1 MWICHCNE
9 GKTNRLKPNG
19 NENIWCHQNMN
30 RKKCVY
36 FDNDPNTS
44 RSFPHSWLITGFVT
58 RLTRRVPLVEQELLT
73 LPEHQSSS
81 PVFSVVRVTRSLVLC
96 VCFVDHYLSFVLF
109 LLIIV
114 FSVLLRHTDSDYP
127 FGIFKLFLFTLFV
140 FVCILCCDFVVFF
153 FILCVL
159 CCQFLWIVNF
169 WLPLRY
175 SLTFICQ
182 FLWIVNFW
190 LPLRYSLTFICQFLW
205 IVNFWLPLRYS
216 LTFICQFLWIVNFW
230 LPLRYSLTFI
240 SIYFRTT
247 PRPYMFEHKSHRNIS
262 GHHHNTCFNTTS
274 PTSPSHTSILI

>member
-1 MWICHCNE
+1 M
-9 GKTNRLKPNG
+9 
-19 NENIWCHQNMN
+19 
-30 RKKCVY
+30 
-36 FDNDPNTS
+36 
-44 RSFPHSWLITGFVT
+44 
-58 RLTRRVPLVEQELLT
+58 PLVEQELLT

-175 SLTFICQ
+175 S
-182 FLWIVNFW
+182 V
-190 LPLRYSLTFICQFLW
+190 
-205 IVNFWLPLRYS
+205 
-216 LTFICQFLWIVNFW
+216 TFICQFLWIVNFW

-262 GHHHNTCFNTTS
+262 RHHHNTCFNTTS

>member
-81 PVFSVVRVTRSLVLC
+81 QVFSVVRFTRSLVLC

-109 LLIIV
+109 LLYIV
-114 FSVLLRHTDSDYP
+114 LSVLLRHTDSDYP

-175 SLTFICQ
+175 SLTFI
-182 FLWIVNFW
+182 
-190 LPLRYSLTFICQFLW
+190 
-205 IVNFWLPLRYS
+205 
-216 LTFICQFLWIVNFW
+216 
-230 LPLRYSLTFI
+230 